1 MVTNSRESGLTLLEI
16 LIVLGIIAA
25 VFGALAPRL
34 KGSDGKLKVAMR
46 EFTSLG
52 RDIRNQARLN
62 NKTYRLVVSLDKD
75 KPEYWVENA
84 PGRALIKPQTEII
97 VFEREKKEAAEGFTA
112 NSRFKKK
119 TLPKGIFFK
128 QLETQY
134 NKNPITEGMG
144 YVHFSPEGLVEA
156 SVLQLTDGKE
166 RIWSVL
172 FNSLTGQ
179 AEISPKAVQ
188 LKSPQSN

>member
-1 MVTNSRESGLTLLEI
+1 MGTSNKQSGLTLLEI

-46 EFTSLG
+46 DFTSLG
-52 RDIRNQARLN
+52 RDIRNQARLKN
-62 NKTYRLVVSLDKD
+62 QTHRLVVSFDKE

-84 PGRALIKPQTEII
+84 PGKALLKPQTEII
-97 VFEREKKEAAEGFTA
+97 VFEREKEEAAAGFSA
-112 NSRFKKK
+112 SPRFKKK
-119 TLPKGIFFK
+119 VLPNGIYFK

-134 NKNPITEGMG
+134 NKNPIEDGVG

-156 SVLQLTDGKE
+156 SVLQLTDGKD
-166 RIWSVL
+166 RIWSVV
-172 FNSLTGQ
+172 FNPLTGL
-179 AEISPKAVQ
+179 AEISSKAVQ
-188 LKSPQSN
+188 LQTPQSN